1 MNPQV
6 CPFPPNGLMTRPQPN
21 LSERARGTLLGVAVG
36 LGCGENPVPDPVERM
51 LILAE
56 ELRDDPVDLGRVA
69 RRWVE
74 WYLGESTRGS
84 VAAGTSAGLAFLAR
98 WHAPPRDNAP
108 DPDSAALVVALP
120 VALAAR
126 NSPSSLVSGV
136 YHVAS
141 LTHPD
146 PATAW
151 AAVAV
156 GVAAARFLA
165 GHRDFLGDV
174 IAALQ
179 ANDAPDEVLSALR
192 RIPLRQAVESA
203 GHDTLAPIPCL
214 EVGLG
219 ILYQFGQA
227 RGVLRWLESV
237 GPPPMVGAVVL
248 GLCGAR
254 DGEQSLPAMRVA
266 RLGEAARIRTLA
278 KRLVAPREG
287 RG

>member
-1 MNPQV
+1 
-6 CPFPPNGLMTRPQPN
+6 MTRPQPN
-21 LSERARGTLLGVAVG
+21 LSERARGTLLGVATG
-36 LGCGENPVPDPVERM
+36 LGPGEDPVPDPVERM

-74 WYLGESTRGS
+74 WYLRESERGP
-84 VAAGTSAGLAFLAR
+84 VAPGTSAGLDFLAR
-98 WHAPPRDNAP
+98 WHAPPRDLTP
-108 DPDSAALVVALP
+108 EPDSAALVVALP

-126 NSPSSLVSGV
+126 HSSSSLVAGV

-156 GVAAARFLA
+156 GVAAAQFLA
-165 GHRDFLGDV
+165 GRRDFLGDV

-179 ANDAPDEVLSALR
+179 TNDAPEDVLSALR
-192 RIPLRQAVESA
+192 RIPLRQPVDLT
-203 GHDTLAPIPCL
+203 GDGGPGPIPCL
-214 EVGLG
+214 EVALG

-227 RGVLRWLESV
+227 RGVLRWLESA
-237 GPPPMVGAVVL
+237 GPPPMVGALVL
-248 GLCGAR
+248 GLSGAR

-266 RLGEAARIRTLA
+266 QLGEAARMRTLA

-287 RG
+287 

>member
-1 MNPQV
+1 MS
-6 CPFPPNGLMTRPQPN
+6 RPQPN
-21 LSERARGTLLGVAVG
+21 LSERARGTLLGVAAGVG
-36 LGCGENPVPDPVERM
+36 SGPDATPDPVERM

-74 WYLGESTRGS
+74 WYLRASDRS
-84 VAAGTSAGLAFLAR
+84 PVAPGTSAGLDFIAR
-98 WHAPPRDNAP
+98 WHAPPRNLAP
-108 DPDSAALVVALP
+108 EPDSAALVVALP

-126 NSPSSLVSGV
+126 NSSSSLVSGV

-156 GVAAARFLA
+156 GVAAAQFLA
-165 GHRDFLGDV
+165 GRRDFLGDV

-179 ANDAPDEVLSALR
+179 ANDAPEEVLSALR
-192 RIPLRQAVESA
+192 RIPLRQPVDLP
-203 GHDTLAPIPCL
+203 GDGDPGPIPCL
-214 EVGLG
+214 EIGLG
-219 ILYQFGQA
+219 VLHRFGQA

-237 GPPPMVGAVVL
+237 RPPPMVGAVVL
-248 GLCGAR
+248 GLSGAR
-254 DGEQSLPAMRVA
+254 DGEQSLPPVRVA
-266 RLGEAARIRTLA
+266 QLAEPVRIRTLA

-287 RG
+287 